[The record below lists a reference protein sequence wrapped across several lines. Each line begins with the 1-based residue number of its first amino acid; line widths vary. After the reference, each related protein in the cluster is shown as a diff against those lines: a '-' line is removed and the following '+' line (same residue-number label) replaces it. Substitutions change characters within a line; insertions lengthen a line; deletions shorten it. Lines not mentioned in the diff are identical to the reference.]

1 MNEDELYDAAE
12 REMDLCR
19 AEITRITAERDQLRE
34 STASLAAELHA
45 EADRLAPP
53 DWPADHDRITRAR
66 ERHECADRIAQLTG
80 SPQSAPPAL
89 AALTARWV
97 DRAAVCDR
105 DAGTARN
112 GTSRAVLLA
121 EAALFR
127 EFAAEVRQIAGAP
140 SGQAEA
146 IAAHMDE
153 LAANYPES
161 VFPATSDTRD
171 GISGTAMRHA
181 YKTAARLIRERA
193 GVTS

>member
-1 MNEDELYDAAE
+1 MNEDQMYDAAE

-19 AEITRITAERDQLRE
+19 AEITRITAERDQLRDAM
-34 STASLAAELHA
+34 ASLAAELHA

-53 DWPADHDRITRAR
+53 DWPTDHDRIIRAR
-66 ERHECADRIAQLTG
+66 ERHECAARIARLTG

-89 AALTARWV
+89 GAVSARWL

-127 EFAAEVRQIAGAP
+127 ELAGEVRQITGEAP
-140 SGQAEA
+140 
-146 IAAHMDE
+146 
-153 LAANYPES
+153 
-161 VFPATSDTRD
+161 
-171 GISGTAMRHA
+171 
-181 YKTAARLIRERA
+181 
-193 GVTS
+193 